1 MKVDWKEMVRGI
13 APTLGAALGG
23 PFAGVAVK
31 FLADKLLGN
40 PTATEDQV
48 AEAIVAG
55 SPEQLVKLKELD
67 NAFKVQ
73 MKQLDVDVFKLE
85 VSDVQSAR
93 EMARVNMWPQ
103 IILSTLYTIGYF
115 AVLYIF
121 VVGDVDISVKFK
133 AEFNIVLGVMT
144 AAQVKI
150 MDFWFGSSYGSK
162 LKDERR

>member
-85 VSDVQSAR
+85 VGDVQSAR

-162 LKDERR
+162 IKDERR

>member
-1 MKVDWKEMVRGI
+1 
-13 APTLGAALGG
+13 
-23 PFAGVAVK
+23 
-31 FLADKLLGN
+31 
-40 PTATEDQV
+40 
-48 AEAIVAG
+48 
-55 SPEQLVKLKELD
+55 VKLKELD

-85 VSDVQSAR
+85 VGDVQSAR

-162 LKDERR
+162 IKDERR